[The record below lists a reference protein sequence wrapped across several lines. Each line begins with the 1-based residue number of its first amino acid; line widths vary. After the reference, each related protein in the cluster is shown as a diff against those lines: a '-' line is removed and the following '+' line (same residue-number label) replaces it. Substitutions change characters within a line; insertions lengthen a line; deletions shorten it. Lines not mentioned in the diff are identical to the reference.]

1 MNIFFLVLFTCLSIL
16 AYYFRYI
23 KKEPDHYGGGA
34 AAVLM
39 FPVLSFGMAFAVY
52 MELTATSELAKHITP
67 YNGDMSSKYMPLA
80 YIWSFEST
88 DSKEKVEAFYSD
100 EKNHEDWVVLRG
112 FPFMTLQ
119 KGNKIMRITV
129 NVNFMKKTDIDYSL
143 SNAKKKDEEPLE
155 EMNKTQE
162 LIKNPEP
169 ITEWFENKI
178 KYIEALPKD

>member
-1 MNIFFLVLFTCLSIL
+1 
-16 AYYFRYI
+16 
-23 KKEPDHYGGGA
+23 
-34 AAVLM
+34 
-39 FPVLSFGMAFAVY
+39 
-52 MELTATSELAKHITP
+52 
-67 YNGDMSSKYMPLA
+67 
-80 YIWSFEST
+80 
-88 DSKEKVEAFYSD
+88 
-100 EKNHEDWVVLRG
+100 
-112 FPFMTLQ
+112 MTLQ

-143 SNAKKKDEEPLE
+143 SNTKKQDEEPLE